1 MEEIKDLS
9 NLDNFKAYVCALID
23 ERTMNN
29 IFKGFTF
36 EGYTFSM
43 SISAQ
48 INLSNIFNIPDG
60 LFPLPYSTKDDQLY
74 SLTLANR
81 QNFYL
86 TALGFKNTTI
96 QAGTALKQQVLGCTT
111 LEQVQDILNTL

>member
-9 NLDNFKAYVCALID
+9 NIDNYKAFINKKID
-23 ERTMNN
+23 ERTTIN

-36 EGYTFSM
+36 DGYTFSM
-43 SISAQ
+43 SFSAQ
-48 INLSNIFNIPDG
+48 INLSNIFYIPDG
-60 LFPLPYSTKDDQLY
+60 LFPLPYNTIDDQLY

-86 TALGFKNTTI
+86 TALNFKNTTI
-96 QAGTALKQQVLGCTT
+96 QEGTALKQQVNACTT
-111 LEQVQDILNTL
+111 LAELDVILNNL